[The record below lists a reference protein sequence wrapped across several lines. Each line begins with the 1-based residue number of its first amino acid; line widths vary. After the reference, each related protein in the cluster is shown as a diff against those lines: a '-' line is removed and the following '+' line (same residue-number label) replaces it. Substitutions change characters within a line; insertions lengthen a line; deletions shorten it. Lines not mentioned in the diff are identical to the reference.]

1 MGRPE
6 PGYIQTA
13 ALLPLGDSGV
23 HPTPSFLPLPHKGIA
38 SENLSGLL
46 SLFGENKK
54 GGKEALYMHLRVRV
68 YPHTHILNK
77 VISVTDTICLG
88 PPDFRVGCG
97 SWGLRK
103 PGLCRKKQRWA
114 GVEAPSTWPWKPSP
128 LPFPISQHCTT
139 IHIYPPLPPLSQGQ
153 CPAHLVTWESPGIP
167 SPHVVFSSPCWL
179 WIIRF
184 IHVFIRVCI

>member
-1 MGRPE
+1 MFGRWLMPSH
-6 PGYIQTA
+6 GKAGARLTA

-54 GGKEALYMHLRVRV
+54 GGKEALYMRLRVCV
-68 YPHTHILNK
+68 CPHTHILNK

-103 PGLCRKKQRWA
+103 PGLCRKKTTMGRRRGPIHLA
-114 GVEAPSTWPWKPSP
+114 LET
-128 LPFPISQHCTT
+128 LPF
-139 IHIYPPLPPLSQGQ
+139 LS
-153 CPAHLVTWESPGIP
+153 P
-167 SPHVVFSSPCWL
+167 
-179 WIIRF
+179 
-184 IHVFIRVCI
+184 